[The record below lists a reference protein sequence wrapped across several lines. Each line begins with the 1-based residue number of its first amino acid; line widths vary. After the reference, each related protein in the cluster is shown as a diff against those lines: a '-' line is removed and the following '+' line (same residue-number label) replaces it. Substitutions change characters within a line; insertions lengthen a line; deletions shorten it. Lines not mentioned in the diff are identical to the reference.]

1 MSRPLISLGLALFA
15 IALLAVPSA
24 FAKVGGQR
32 DAVRVQGVCTQN
44 STSKLKLSREDRGL
58 EVEFEVDQNRN
69 RVPWKVT
76 IRRNGHP
83 VAALTAKTRAP
94 SGSFE
99 IHRVIAGRLTDRL
112 VARATRSGGETCTA
126 RSTSRAKAAA
136 TTAAADDSGHDVGD
150 DHGGDSG
157 THS

>member
-15 IALLAVPSA
+15 ITLLAVPSA
-24 FAKVGGQR
+24 FAKGGGHR

-58 EVEFEVDQNRN
+58 EVEFEVDQNSN
-69 RVPWKVT
+69 RIPWRVSL
-76 IRRNGHP
+76 RRNGHR
-83 VAALTAKTRAP
+83 VASLTATTRAP

-112 VARATRSGGETCTA
+112 VARATRSGETCTA
-126 RSTSRAKAAA
+126 RTTARAKAAA
-136 TTAAADDSGHDVGD
+136 TTPAADDSGHDVGD